1 MTKQEL
7 TFNTLDSYFLNTGNM
22 KLNIGYL
29 RDNIIMYFDVTER
42 HTNGGNG
49 KSILQINL
57 ENMRRSIKSLV
68 WEAFQSMTNDYLE
81 NETGSR
87 KYTCTS
93 EQLKKYLKKYGFSLD
108 ETLKPV
114 IDEISAWR
122 KSAKNGEEI

>member
-1 MTKQEL
+1 MTKQDL

-108 ETLKPV
+108 EALKPV

>member
-29 RDNIIMYFDVTER
+29 RDSITTYFDVTER

-49 KSILQINL
+49 KSLLQINL
-57 ENMRRSIKSLV
+57 ANMRRSIKSLV
-68 WEAFQSMTNDYLE
+68 WEAFLSMTNDFLE

-93 EQLKKYLKKYGFSLD
+93 DQLKKYLKKYVFSLD
-108 ETLKPV
+108 EALKPV

-122 KSAKNGEEI
+122 EAVKNGEAV

>member
-1 MTKQEL
+1 MTNQNL

-29 RDNIIMYFDVTER
+29 RDSITTYFDVTER

-49 KSILQINL
+49 KSLLQINL
-57 ENMRRSIKSLV
+57 ANMRRSIKSLV
-68 WEAFQSMTNDYLE
+68 WEAFLSMTNDFLE

-93 EQLKKYLKKYGFSLD
+93 DQLKKYLKKYGFSLD
-108 ETLKPV
+108 EALKPV

-122 KSAKNGEEI
+122 EAVKNGEAV